1 MESNTIRMNVSVE
14 GYRNMAGLFICN
26 VLENVKTRKDWTI
39 RDVSF
44 LILGAMKVA
53 RSLPD
58 DEFALLISS
67 IEDRYNAK

>member
-1 MESNTIRMNVSVE
+1 MESNTIEMKISHD
-14 GYRNMAGLFICN
+14 GYRNMAGMFICN

-39 RDVSF
+39 QDASF
-44 LILGAMKVA
+44 LLLGAMKIA

-67 IEDRYNAK
+67 IDKRYNG

>member
-39 RDVSF
+39 RDASF

>member
-39 RDVSF
+39 RDASF
-44 LILGAMKVA
+44 LLLGAMKVA